1 MILSKAN
8 LEIVRVT
15 KDDKQQARLNT
26 LHITEDG
33 STVASN
39 GRAILAVSPVSEER
53 EKQFPIKRNGDER
66 EEDITLP
73 AQFVKEILKNLPK
86 DLMFKGVL
94 EHCIIENIDDD
105 AVVVYVT
112 DGKRTN
118 SIKGQ
123 KHRQRYLSYG
133 DVIGQAINDSSSRT
147 RAVLNLKRLLTLLST
162 IDKVCPD
169 STGETPVYLEFTK
182 DNDDIVRGYN
192 RKTGQDIVAVMMS
205 YKDYKDIK
213 GKFHINEK
221 WESGLI
227 GTYKRVRRKKVKRK
241 Q

>member
-15 KDDKQQARLNT
+15 KDDKQQERLYT
-26 LHITEDG
+26 LHITESG

-39 GRAILAVSPVSEER
+39 GRVILAVSPVLEQSK
-53 EKQFPIKRNGDER
+53 KQFPLKSEGDDR
-66 EEDITLP
+66 ETSGEEMTIP

-86 DLMFKGVL
+86 DLLFKGAL
-94 EHCIIENIDDD
+94 EHCRIESTDDD
-105 AVVVYVT
+105 AVIVYVT

-118 SIKGQ
+118 SIKSRKHSQ
-123 KHRQRYLSYG
+123 KYLSYG
-133 DVIGQAINDSSSRT
+133 DVIGHAIAHSSSRT
-147 RAVLNLKRLLTLLST
+147 RAVLNLKRLLTLLQA

-182 DNDDIVRGYN
+182 DNDVIVRGYN
-192 RKTGQDIVAVMMS
+192 RKTGQDIVAVMTS
-205 YKDYKDIK
+205 YKDIE
-213 GKFHINEK
+213 GKFHSNEK

-227 GTYKRVRRKKVKRK
+227 GTNKRVRRIKTKKE
-241 Q
+241 